1 MKYIGL
7 FENKFTPHT
16 IKEFNQ
22 DIKKNLRADSYG
34 KAESATKT
42 STVTNIEYG
51 SIEKYIKPV
60 FDLCQIE
67 NISSLGYNIFMPTK
81 YNLLHYNI
89 YNKGNEYTWHS
100 DGTGWSENFDQKY
113 TVLINLSEQPYEG
126 GEFDLFDNGP
136 QEMKFT
142 SGDILMF
149 TSHMPHRVRPVTKGE
164 RITLTYW
171 MVGPKF
177 Q

>member
-60 FDLCQIE
+60 FDLSQIE
-67 NISSLGYNIFMPTK
+67 NISSLG
-81 YNLLHYNI
+81 
-89 YNKGNEYTWHS
+89 
-100 DGTGWSENFDQKY
+100 
-113 TVLINLSEQPYEG
+113 
-126 GEFDLFDNGP
+126 
-136 QEMKFT
+136 
-142 SGDILMF
+142 
-149 TSHMPHRVRPVTKGE
+149 
-164 RITLTYW
+164 
-171 MVGPKF
+171 
-177 Q
+177 